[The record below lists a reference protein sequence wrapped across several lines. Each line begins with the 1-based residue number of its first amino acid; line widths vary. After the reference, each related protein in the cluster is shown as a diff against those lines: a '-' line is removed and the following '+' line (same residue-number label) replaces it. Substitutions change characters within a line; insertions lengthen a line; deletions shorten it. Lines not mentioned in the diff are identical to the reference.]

1 MIKDSSISGKP
12 SSMKGFAWKRDLQR
26 YLSKYGTLTFFV
38 VLLLF
43 NAFITPNFVSYGT
56 IRNLLLQVFPIMLVS
71 LGMMMVISSEGID
84 LSVGAVMAISAS
96 VTVKLYSSGIG
107 LLPSIIAGLVAA
119 CLGGL
124 FNGIMIAR
132 FRIQPI
138 VITLILMI
146 AGRGLSQIILGE
158 LSISFY
164 YTTLSTLGAYKVGGL
179 IPVQIVIMLVV
190 IMVMGFIVKTTVFA
204 RQVEA
209 IGDNYRA
216 SKLSG
221 IDIPFVIIGVY
232 VLCGALS
239 GLAGIMEAARINSVN
254 AASLGLMVELDA
266 IAAVAI
272 GGTPFTGGK
281 ARILGTVLGALIV
294 QLVTIIVN
302 MNNIQFHYSL
312 VIKAIIIVMA
322 LYLQRVRD

>member
-1 MIKDSSISGKP
+1 MNEKSALSSSPSGKG
-12 SSMKGFAWKRDLQR
+12 SGWKFDPRR
-26 YLSKYGTLTFFV
+26 YLYKYGTLTFFV
-38 VLLLF
+38 ILLIS
-43 NAFITPNFVSYGT
+43 NAFFTPNFVSYGT

-84 LSVGAVMAISAS
+84 ISVGAIMSISAS
-96 VTVKLYSSGIG
+96 VTVKLFSLGYG
-107 LLPSIIAGLVAA
+107 LLPSVLAGLSAA
-119 CLGGL
+119 CLCGL
-124 FNGIMIAR
+124 FNGGMIAR

-146 AGRGLSQIILGE
+146 AGRGLAQIILGE
-158 LSISFY
+158 LSMSFY
-164 YTTLSTLGAYKVGGL
+164 YTTLADLGAYKAGGL
-179 IPVQIVIMLVV
+179 IPVQFIIMLVV
-190 IMVMGFIVKTTVFA
+190 IIAMGFIVKTTVFA
-204 RQVEA
+204 RHVEA

-221 IDIPFVIIGVY
+221 VNIPFVILGVY
-232 VLCGALS
+232 ALCGSLS

-254 AASLGLMVELDA
+254 AASLGLLVELDA

-281 ARILGTVLGALIV
+281 ARLLGTVLGALIV

-312 VIKAIIIVMA
+312 VIKAVIIVLA
-322 LYLQRVRD
+322 LYLQRERA

>member
-71 LGMMMVISSEGID
+71 LGMMMVISSGGID
-84 LSVGAVMAISAS
+84 VSVGVVMSISAS
-96 VTVKLYSSGIG
+96 VTVKLFSSGFG
-107 LLPSIIAGLVAA
+107 LPSSIIAGLSAA
-119 CLGGL
+119 CLCGL

-146 AGRGLSQIILGE
+146 AGRGLAQIILGE
-158 LSISFY
+158 LSVSFY
-164 YTTLSTLGAYKVGGL
+164 YTTLADLGSYKLGGL
-179 IPVQIVIMLVV
+179 IPVQIIIMLVV
-190 IMVMGFIVKTTVFA
+190 IAAMGFIVKTTVFA
-204 RQVEA
+204 RHVEA

-221 IDIPFVIIGVY
+221 INIPFVIIGVY

-272 GGTPFTGGK
+272 GGTPFSGGK
-281 ARILGTVLGALIV
+281 ARILGTVFGALIV

-312 VIKAIIIVMA
+312 VIKAIIIVLT
-322 LYLQRVRD
+322 LYMQRERA

>member
-1 MIKDSSISGKP
+1 MNEKSALSSISP
-12 SSMKGFAWKRDLQR
+12 SGKGFGWKLDLQR
-26 YLSKYGTLTFFV
+26 YLYKYGTLSFFV
-38 VLLLF
+38 ILLLS

-71 LGMMMVISSEGID
+71 LGMMMVISSGGID
-84 LSVGAVMAISAS
+84 VSVGVVMSISAS
-96 VTVKLYSSGIG
+96 VTVKLFSSGFG
-107 LLPSIIAGLVAA
+107 LPSSIIAGLSAA
-119 CLGGL
+119 CLCGL
-124 FNGIMIAR
+124 FNGVMIAR

-146 AGRGLSQIILGE
+146 AGRGLAQIILGE

-164 YTTLSTLGAYKVGGL
+164 YTTLADLGSYKLGGL
-179 IPVQIVIMLVV
+179 IPVQIIIMLVV
-190 IMVMGFIVKTTVFA
+190 IAVMGFIVKTTVFA
-204 RQVEA
+204 RHVEA

-221 IDIPFVIIGVY
+221 VNIPFVIIGVY
-232 VLCGALS
+232 VLGGALS
-239 GLAGIMEAARINSVN
+239 GFAGIMEAARINSVN

-272 GGTPFTGGK
+272 GGTPFSGGK
-281 ARILGTVLGALIV
+281 ARILGTVFGALIV

-312 VIKAIIIVMA
+312 VIKAIIIVLT
-322 LYLQRVRD
+322 LYLQRERT

>member
-1 MIKDSSISGKP
+1 MIEDSDTTEKSSSG
-12 SSMKGFAWKRDLQR
+12 KGFALKRDLQK

-38 VLLLF
+38 ILLLS
-43 NAFITPNFVSYGT
+43 NAFITPNFASYGT

-84 LSVGAVMAISAS
+84 ISVGAIMSIAAS

-107 LLPSIIAGLVAA
+107 LLPSIIAGLAAA
-119 CLGGL
+119 CLCGL
-124 FNGIMIAR
+124 FNGVMVAR
-132 FRIQPI
+132 FRVQPI

-164 YTTLSTLGAYKVGGL
+164 YTTLSELGVYKVGGL
-179 IPVQIVIMLVV
+179 IPIQIAIMLVV
-190 IMVMGFIVKTTVFA
+190 VMAMGFMVKTTVFA
-204 RQVEA
+204 RHVEA
-209 IGDNYRA
+209 VGDNARA
-216 SKLSG
+216 ANLSG
-221 IDIPFVIIGVY
+221 VNIPLVIIGVY

-239 GLAGIMEAARINSVN
+239 GLAGIMEAARINSIN

-281 ARILGTVLGALIV
+281 PRVLGTILGALIV

-312 VIKAIIIVMA
+312 VIKAIIIVLA
-322 LYLQRVRD
+322 LYLQKERD

>member
-1 MIKDSSISGKP
+1 
-12 SSMKGFAWKRDLQR
+12 
-26 YLSKYGTLTFFV
+26 
-38 VLLLF
+38 
-43 NAFITPNFVSYGT
+43 
-56 IRNLLLQVFPIMLVS
+56 MLVS

-84 LSVGAVMAISAS
+84 VSVGVVMSISAS
-96 VTVKLYSSGIG
+96 VTVKLFSSGFG
-107 LLPSIIAGLVAA
+107 LPSSIIAGLSAA
-119 CLGGL
+119 CLCGL

-146 AGRGLSQIILGE
+146 AGRGLAQIILGE
-158 LSISFY
+158 LSVSFY
-164 YTTLSTLGAYKVGGL
+164 YTTLADLGSYKLGGL
-179 IPVQIVIMLVV
+179 LPVQIIIMLVV
-190 IMVMGFIVKTTVFA
+190 IAAMGFIVKTTVFA
-204 RQVEA
+204 RHVEA

-221 IDIPFVIIGVY
+221 VNIPFVITGVY

-239 GLAGIMEAARINSVN
+239 GVAGIMEAARINSVN

-272 GGTPFTGGK
+272 GGTPFSGGK
-281 ARILGTVLGALIV
+281 ARILGTVFGALIV

-312 VIKAIIIVMA
+312 VIKAIIIVLT
-322 LYLQRVRD
+322 LYLQRERA

>member
-1 MIKDSSISGKP
+1 MNEKSALSSISP
-12 SSMKGFAWKRDLQR
+12 SGKGFGWKLDLQR
-26 YLSKYGTLTFFV
+26 YLYKYGTLSFFV
-38 VLLLF
+38 ILLLS

-84 LSVGAVMAISAS
+84 VSVGVVMSISAS
-96 VTVKLYSSGIG
+96 VTVKLFSSGFG
-107 LLPSIIAGLVAA
+107 LPSSIIAGLSAA
-119 CLGGL
+119 CLCGL

-146 AGRGLSQIILGE
+146 AGRGLAQIILGE
-158 LSISFY
+158 LSVSFY
-164 YTTLSTLGAYKVGGL
+164 YTTLADLGSYKLGGL
-179 IPVQIVIMLVV
+179 IPVQIIIMLVV
-190 IMVMGFIVKTTVFA
+190 IAAMGFIVKTTVFA
-204 RQVEA
+204 RHVEA

-221 IDIPFVIIGVY
+221 VNIPFVIIGVY

-239 GLAGIMEAARINSVN
+239 GFAGIMEAARINSVN

-272 GGTPFTGGK
+272 GGTPFSGGK
-281 ARILGTVLGALIV
+281 ARILGTVFGALIV

-312 VIKAIIIVMA
+312 VIKAIIIVLT
-322 LYLQRVRD
+322 LYLQRERA

>member
-1 MIKDSSISGKP
+1 MNEKSALSSISP
-12 SSMKGFAWKRDLQR
+12 SGKGFGWKFDQRR
-26 YLSKYGTLTFFV
+26 YLNKYGTLIFFAI
-38 VLLLF
+38 LLIS
-43 NAFITPNFVSYGT
+43 NAFFTPNFVSYGT

-84 LSVGAVMAISAS
+84 ISVGAIMSISAS
-96 VTVKLYSSGIG
+96 VTVKLFSLGYG
-107 LLPSIIAGLVAA
+107 LLPSVLAGLSAA
-119 CLGGL
+119 CLCGL
-124 FNGIMIAR
+124 FNGGMIAR

-146 AGRGLSQIILGE
+146 AGRGLAQIILGE
-158 LSISFY
+158 LSMSFY
-164 YTTLSTLGAYKVGGL
+164 YTTLADLGAYKAGGL
-179 IPVQIVIMLVV
+179 IPVQFIIMLVV
-190 IMVMGFIVKTTVFA
+190 IIAMGFIVKTTVFA
-204 RQVEA
+204 RHVEA

-221 IDIPFVIIGVY
+221 VNIPFVIIGVY
-232 VLCGALS
+232 ALCGALS

-254 AASLGLMVELDA
+254 AASLGLLVELDA

-312 VIKAIIIVMA
+312 VIKAVIIVLA
-322 LYLQRVRD
+322 LYLQKERA

>member
-1 MIKDSSISGKP
+1 MIKDGNTMEKP
-12 SSMKGFAWKRDLQR
+12 SSGKGFALKRDLQK
-26 YLSKYGTLTFFV
+26 YLSKYGTQTFFV
-38 VLLLF
+38 ILLLS

-84 LSVGAVMAISAS
+84 ISVGAVMSIAAS

-107 LLPSIIAGLVAA
+107 LLPSIIAGLAAA
-119 CLGGL
+119 CLCGL
-124 FNGIMIAR
+124 FNGVMVAR
-132 FRIQPI
+132 LRIQPI

-164 YTTLSTLGAYKVGGL
+164 YTTLSELGVYKLGGL
-179 IPVQIVIMLVV
+179 IPIQIAVMLVV
-190 IMVMGFIVKTTVFA
+190 AMAMGFMVKTTVFA
-204 RQVEA
+204 RHVEA
-209 IGDNYRA
+209 VGDNFRA
-216 SKLSG
+216 ANLSG
-221 IDIPFVIIGVY
+221 INIPFVIIRVY

-281 ARILGTVLGALIV
+281 PRILGTILGALIV

-312 VIKAIIIVMA
+312 VIKAIIIVLA
-322 LYLQRVRD
+322 LYLQKERD